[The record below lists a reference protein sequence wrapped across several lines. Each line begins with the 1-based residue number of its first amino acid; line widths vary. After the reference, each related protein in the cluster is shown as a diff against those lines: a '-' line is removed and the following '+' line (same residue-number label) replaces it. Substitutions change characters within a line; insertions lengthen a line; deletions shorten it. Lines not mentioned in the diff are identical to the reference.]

1 MELLH
6 LHYFRTVAE
15 ELNFTH
21 AAKRLFIS
29 QPALSMTIK
38 KLERE
43 LDTELF
49 NRNGRTITLTNQ
61 GRILLQSV
69 EKIENEL
76 ELVKDTAV
84 ESGTGRDDQPRQ
96 FTRPLHSD
104 SAGGIFGQSVS
115 DAVQYRDL
123 VEP

>member
-6 LHYFRTVAE
+6 LQYFRTVAE

-61 GRILLQSV
+61 GQILLQSV

-76 ELVKDTAV
+76 ELVKERLSNPEQDVTISLA
-84 ESGTGRDDQPRQ
+84 SSHGRFIQMLLADFLINPSS
-96 FTRPLHSD
+96 TS
-104 SAGGIFGQSVS
+104 
-115 DAVQYRDL
+115 VQYGNL